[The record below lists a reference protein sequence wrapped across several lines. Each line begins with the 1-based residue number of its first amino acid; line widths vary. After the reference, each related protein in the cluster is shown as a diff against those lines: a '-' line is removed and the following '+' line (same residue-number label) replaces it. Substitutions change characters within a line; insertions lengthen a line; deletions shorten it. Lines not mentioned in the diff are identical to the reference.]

1 MKTGLLGA
9 EQSRGF
15 LKGLRPFQAWQ
26 GILGKGWGEEAGEI
40 SSLGER
46 FEPQLLPLQSV
57 CFPVFVKKK
66 KKKRFEEEG
75 HGKGWERKDGGRHWW
90 NLNKIVNCIFKKN
103 YTKWPTEHVTKI
115 SPSLAGLF

>member
-66 KKKRFEEEG
+66 KNKHRNRNENAFNGLISRLDMTEG
-75 HGKGWERKDGGRHWW
+75 K
-90 NLNKIVNCIFKKN
+90 NL
-103 YTKWPTEHVTKI
+103 
-115 SPSLAGLF
+115 

>member
-66 KKKRFEEEG
+66 KKKDLKRRG
-75 HGKGWERKDGGRHWW
+75 MGKGGRGRTEGG
-90 NLNKIVNCIFKKN
+90 IGG
-103 YTKWPTEHVTKI
+103 T
-115 SPSLAGLF
+115 